1 MVGREAEV
9 DFAAPLRRGGAG
21 LALTVVAVTGS
32 PPPMDTVPMGR
43 ISSTPRRTPT
53 RDSRRGSRSA
63 HTDFATAPSAGDAD

>member
-32 PPPMDTVPMGR
+32 PPPMDTVAAGR
-43 ISSTPRRTPT
+43 LSSAPSSTPGPRRFGARAVLRTLSVRYRT
-53 RDSRRGSRSA
+53 FGR
-63 HTDFATAPSAGDAD
+63 